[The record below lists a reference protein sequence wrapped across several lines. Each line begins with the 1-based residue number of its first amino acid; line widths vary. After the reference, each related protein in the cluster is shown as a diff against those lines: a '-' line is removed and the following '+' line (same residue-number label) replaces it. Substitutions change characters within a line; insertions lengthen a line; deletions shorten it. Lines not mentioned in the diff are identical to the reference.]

1 MDSICLKYDV
11 VFGAR
16 KPCPHRA
23 GARFL
28 GGLAVFLEKNI
39 YITLKFHD
47 IIEYEFHI
55 VQNFLS
61 VTIDLYLD
69 KVCF

>member
-1 MDSICLKYDV
+1 MFEVWRGIWRSEIVPPPGGSGFWADS
-11 VFGAR
+11 
-16 KPCPHRA
+16 
-23 GARFL
+23 RF
-28 GGLAVFLEKNI
+28 FSKKNI

-55 VQNFLS
+55 VQNFLL

-69 KVCF
+69 KICF